1 MNISLIKHATYRA
14 YAYVLLA
21 ALSAPHL
28 LMAEGAVDNPGPITT
43 GGSGIL
49 RNPINANNIQ
59 DLLGLVM
66 NIITMLVLPFAVFFL
81 VRTGF
86 WFVTAGGSEKNLAR
100 AKQDFLYVVMG
111 LAIILG
117 AQLIGAILQNT
128 LNTLR

>member
-1 MNISLIKHATYRA
+1 MNLSSIKHAA
-14 YAYVLLA
+14 SCSYAYTLLA
-21 ALSAPHL
+21 LLSAPYL
-28 LMAEGAVDNPGPITT
+28 LRAEGAVDNPSPVT

-59 DLLGLVM
+59 DLLGLIM
-66 NIITMLVLPFAVFFL
+66 NVITILVLPFAIFFL

-86 WFVTAGGSEKNLAR
+86 FFATAGGNEDKISR
-100 AKQDFLYVVMG
+100 AKTDFLYVVIG

-128 LNTLR
+128 LNSLR